1 MIADFHFLRPAWFLV
16 LPLLLALVWWAMRAR
31 GRGGVWSRVCDAALL
46 PFIVEGGV
54 VALKSRVGWLLAGA
68 GTLAVLALAGPVWDR
83 QPTPVFRT
91 EGALVIALDLS
102 ASMLSADIKPT
113 RLERARFKVA
123 DILRARKTGQSALVV
138 FAAQAFVVTPLTNDV
153 QTIAAHLQ
161 VLDPSIMPSQ
171 GSEPAAALELAGKLL
186 TQGGVPNGHI
196 LLITDG
202 ADEAAMARARD
213 AAAAASY
220 TLSVLGMGTA
230 DGAPVPDANGDFI
243 KGANGA
249 LVMSHLDAA
258 SLKALAGDGRGIY
271 LDSRA
276 DDADTSTLAHY
287 LDDDHAANAERLE
300 KLATSQWR
308 EVGPWLLLPLLPL
321 AALAFRRG
329 VLVLLAAL
337 LFGAFAPR
345 AVQADWWRTPDQAGQ
360 AAFEQQDYAGAA
372 QAFQDPSWRAAA
384 RYRVGDFAGASAD
397 LKNKDNALAHYNR
410 GNALARQGQL
420 AEALAAYDAA
430 LKLAPAD
437 LDAHYNR
444 ELVAKALK
452 EQEQQQGDQQSDQDK
467 KQDQQ
472 TKSDRSE
479 DQQSGGEKDG
489 QSEDN
494 TSGATNAGGGERSK
508 DQPRDD
514 KANEDANASGQA
526 RQQSEQAPSKEQGE
540 QEDAAEEAS
549 KPGDQDQDVAGDAE
563 RKQATEQWLNQIHDD
578 PAALL
583 RRKFKYQYDQIYGGK
598 DSETNPW

>member
-1 MIADFHFLRPAWFLV
+1 MADFHFLRPAWWLV

-46 PFIVEGGV
+46 PFIVEGGA

-68 GTLAVLALAGPVWDR
+68 GALAVVALAGPVWDR
-83 QPTPVFRT
+83 QPTPVFRS
-91 EGALVIALDLS
+91 EGALVIVLDLS
-102 ASMLSADIKPT
+102 ASMMSADIKPT
-113 RLERARFKVA
+113 RLDRARFKVA
-123 DILRARKTGQSALVV
+123 DILRARKTGQTALVV

-153 QTIAAHLQ
+153 QTLAAHLQ

-171 GSEPAAALELAGKLL
+171 GSEPAAALELADKLL
-186 TQGGVPNGHI
+186 TQGGLPNGHI

-202 ADEAAMARARD
+202 ADEAAMGRARD

-220 TLSVLGMGTA
+220 TLSVLGMGTP
-230 DGAPVPDANGDFI
+230 DGAPVPDASGDFI

-249 LVMSHLDAA
+249 LVMSHLDVA
-258 SLKALAGDGRGIY
+258 SLKALAGDGRGVY

-276 DDADTSTLAHY
+276 DDGDVNALAHY
-287 LDDDHAANAERLE
+287 LDDDHAARAERLE
-300 KLATSQWR
+300 KLATSQWH

-329 VLVLLAAL
+329 VLMLMAAL
-337 LFGAFAPR
+337 LCGAAAPQTAR
-345 AVQADWWRTPDQAGQ
+345 ADWWRTPDQAGQ
-360 AAFEQQDYAGAA
+360 AAFEQQDYPGAA
-372 QAFQDPSWRAAA
+372 EAFQDPTWRAAA
-384 RYRVGDFAGASAD
+384 RYRAGDFAGASED

-437 LDAHYNR
+437 ADAHYNR

-452 EQEQQQGDQQSDQDK
+452 QQEQQQQGDQQSEQDK

-489 QSEDN
+489 QSEEDM
-494 TSGATNAGGGERSK
+494 SGATNAGGGERSK
-508 DQPRDD
+508 DQQRDD
-514 KANEDANASGQA
+514 QANEDANASGQS
-526 RQQSEQAPSKEQGE
+526 RQQSEQAPSKEE
-540 QEDAAEEAS
+540 VEAEDAAEQAT

-583 RRKFKYQYDQIYGGK
+583 RRKFKYQYDQVYGGK

>member
-1 MIADFHFLRPAWFLV
+1 MADFHFLRPAWFLV
-16 LPLLLALVWWAMRAR
+16 LPLLLALVWWALRAR

-46 PFIVEGGV
+46 PFIVQGGV
-54 VALKSRVGWLLAGA
+54 VDLKSRVAWLLAGA
-68 GTLAVLALAGPVWDR
+68 GALAVVALAGPVWDR

-102 ASMLSADIKPT
+102 ASMMSADIKPT

-123 DILRARKTGQSALVV
+123 DLLRARKTGQTALVV

-153 QTIAAHLQ
+153 QTLAAHLQ
-161 VLDPSIMPSQ
+161 VLDPMIMPSQ
-171 GSEPAAALELAGKLL
+171 GSEPATALELAGKLL
-186 TQGGVPNGHI
+186 TQGGMPNGHI

-213 AAAAASY
+213 AASAASY
-220 TLSVLGMGTA
+220 SLSVLGMGTA
-230 DGAPVPDANGDFI
+230 DGAPVPDASGDFI
-243 KGANGA
+243 KAANGA

-258 SLKALAGDGRGIY
+258 SLEALAGAAHGIY

-276 DDADTSTLAHY
+276 DDADVSALAHY
-287 LDDDHAANAERLE
+287 LDDDRAANAERME
-300 KLATSQWR
+300 KLATNQWR

-329 VLVLLAAL
+329 VLVLMAAL
-337 LFGAFAPR
+337 LLATLAPR
-345 AVQADWWRTPDQAGQ
+345 AAEADWWRTPDQAGQ
-360 AAFEQQDYAGAA
+360 AAFEQHDYQGAV
-372 QAFQDPSWRAAA
+372 QSFQDPTWRAAA
-384 RYRVGDFAGASAD
+384 RYRSGDFAGASAD
-397 LKNKDNALAHYNR
+397 LQNKDNALAHYNR

-430 LKLAPAD
+430 LKLAPRDA
-437 LDAHYNR
+437 DAHYNR

-452 EQEQQQGDQQSDQDK
+452 EQQQQQPDQQSDQDQQQD
-467 KQDQQ
+467 KQAD
-472 TKSDRSE
+472 SDRSE

-489 QSEDN
+489 QSDQD
-494 TSGATNAGGGERSK
+494 TSSATNAGGGERAK
-508 DQPRDD
+508 DRQRDD
-514 KANEDANASGQA
+514 KAKQDADANGQS
-526 RQQSEQAPSKEQGE
+526 RQQSEKPASKQESE
-540 QEDAAEEAS
+540 QEDAAKDAAKRGEQE
-549 KPGDQDQDVAGDAE
+549 QDVAGAAE
-563 RKQATEQWLNQIHDD
+563 RKQATEQWLNQIRDD